1 MHVFHPMT
9 SVLGAACCSTHSC
22 YQELIRNRGFMRDRK
37 QQINYKLSSDWMRNV
52 AQYCVKLQ
60 KDIAEKLHW
69 LWAAGL
75 EA

>member
-1 MHVFHPMT
+1 
-9 SVLGAACCSTHSC
+9 LGLYT
-22 YQELIRNRGFMRDRK
+22 L
-37 QQINYKLSSDWMRNV
+37 INYKLSSDWMRNV

-69 LWAAGL
+69 LSAAGL

>member
-1 MHVFHPMT
+1 MNIPTFVW
-9 SVLGAACCSTHSC
+9 VN
-22 YQELIRNRGFMRDRK
+22 LIIILYLHFFRK
-37 QQINYKLSSDWMRNV
+37 CYKLSSDWMRNV

-69 LWAAGL
+69 LSAAGL